1 MGGIVGRGKIKM
13 ASAST
18 LMSQQGRLTLVHAE
32 KQKLMIKGT
41 ISGRMLSSGISHVA
55 FASVYSEKTRLK
67 KCWIMII
74 IIMMNKSQELTVFH
88 GRQKLTSA
96 MKQRPEK

>member
-1 MGGIVGRGKIKM
+1 M

-18 LMSQQGRLTLVHAE
+18 LMNHQGRLTLVHTE
-32 KQKLMIKGT
+32 KRKLMMKGT
-41 ISGRMLSSGISHVA
+41 ISGRMLSSGISQVA

-74 IIMMNKSQELTVFH
+74 IIITEKPF
-88 GRQKLTSA
+88 TS
-96 MKQRPEK
+96 K

>member
-1 MGGIVGRGKIKM
+1 MGGGKLKWRQLAQSLNEGRF
-13 ASAST
+13 
-18 LMSQQGRLTLVHAE
+18 TLVHTE
-32 KQKLMIKGT
+32 KLKPMIKGT
-41 ISGRMLSSGISHVA
+41 ISRRMLSSGISHVA
-55 FASVYSEKTRLK
+55 FASVYSEKTCMK

-88 GRQKLTSA
+88 GRRKLSSA

>member
-1 MGGIVGRGKIKM
+1 M

-18 LMSQQGRLTLVHAE
+18 LMSQQGRLTLVHTE
-32 KQKLMIKGT
+32 KLKLMIKGT

-55 FASVYSEKTRLK
+55 FASVHSEKTRLK

-74 IIMMNKSQELTVFH
+74 IIMITKNRLLVN
-88 GRQKLTSA
+88 
-96 MKQRPEK
+96 EKKEM

>member
-18 LMSQQGRLTLVHAE
+18 LKSQQGRLTLVHTE
-32 KQKLMIKGT
+32 KLKLKIKGT

-74 IIMMNKSQELTVFH
+74 IIIN
-88 GRQKLTSA
+88 
-96 MKQRPEK
+96 EKKRCRDG

>member
-1 MGGIVGRGKIKM
+1 MGGIVGLGKIKM

-18 LMSQQGRLTLVHAE
+18 LMSQQGRLTLVHTE
-32 KQKLMIKGT
+32 KLKLMIKST

-67 KCWIMII
+67 KC
-74 IIMMNKSQELTVFH
+74 
-88 GRQKLTSA
+88 
-96 MKQRPEK
+96 

>member
-1 MGGIVGRGKIKM
+1 M

-18 LMSQQGRLTLVHAE
+18 LMSQQGRLTLVHTE
-32 KQKLMIKGT
+32 KLKLMIKGT

-74 IIMMNKSQELTVFH
+74 IIMMNKSQKLTVFH
-88 GRQKLTSA
+88 RRQKLTSA

>member
-1 MGGIVGRGKIKM
+1 MDGIGGRGKIKM

-18 LMSQQGRLTLVHAE
+18 LMSQQGRLTLVYTE
-32 KQKLMIKGT
+32 KLKLMIKGT
-41 ISGRMLSSGISHVA
+41 ISGRMLSSGINHIA
-55 FASVYSEKTRLK
+55 FASVYSEKTRMK

-88 GRQKLTSA
+88 RRQKLTSA
-96 MKQRPEK
+96 KN

>member
-1 MGGIVGRGKIKM
+1 M
-13 ASAST
+13 ASASI
-18 LMSQQGRLTLVHAE
+18 LMSQQGCLTLVHTE
-32 KQKLMIKGT
+32 KLKLMIKGT

-74 IIMMNKSQELTVFH
+74 IIITKKTF
-88 GRQKLTSA
+88 TS
-96 MKQRPEK
+96 K

>member
-1 MGGIVGRGKIKM
+1 M
-13 ASAST
+13 ASAYN

-32 KQKLMIKGT
+32 KLKPIIKGT
-41 ISGRMLSSGISHVA
+41 ISGRMLSSGISYVA

-74 IIMMNKSQELTVFH
+74 ITMNKSQELTVFH
-88 GRQKLTSA
+88 GRQNLTSA
-96 MKQRPEK
+96 KN

>member
-1 MGGIVGRGKIKM
+1 M

-18 LMSQQGRLTLVHAE
+18 LMSQQGRLTLVHTE
-32 KQKLMIKGT
+32 KLKLMLKGT

-55 FASVYSEKTRLK
+55 FASVHSEKTRLK

-74 IIMMNKSQELTVFH
+74 IIMITKNHLLVN
-88 GRQKLTSA
+88 
-96 MKQRPEK
+96 EKKEM